1 MGPFSDFWYGLAS
14 GSAELIPG
22 PFGSAAIDGIL
33 RLPSY
38 VLETL
43 GGGARIFGS

>member
-1 MGPFSDFWYGLAS
+1 MFSDFWGNLAA
-14 GSAELIPG
+14 GSMELIPG
-22 PFGSAAIDGIL
+22 PFGSAAIDGLL

-43 GGGARIFGS
+43 EGGAAIFGS